1 MTEKPL
7 LVLSSQTDPLW
18 QNYLPPHSFRFDAGR
33 GRKPEGYPHICNIM
47 GWRRWLKRNC
57 IREVHLYQPDPE
69 LFPLLAAVSLL
80 PISVTIHITGSLEI
94 HRLRSIKW
102 LAPRMARFSCAGNF
116 LVEALKR
123 IGIPPHRIT
132 LDWPIP
138 AIQTISDA
146 ARSDLRRQITAVGG
160 SDSDPFL
167 VLALPVPGNTHA
179 LRTVCWACAVLYHL
193 GKNIKLIAAGPCGQR
208 EEERLESWQRMWK
221 VHQMIIPDRQQ
232 HDWDSLV
239 AACDAVLASGQNLR
253 EVIRLLHVQ
262 AAGQKMVTQSGDGSE
277 FLQESARTK
286 IVAEPGARPLAA
298 ALLSMLEP
306 AGKA

>member
-1 MTEKPL
+1 MTEKSL

-18 QNYLPPHSFRFDAGR
+18 RNYLPPHSFRFEAGR
-33 GRKPEGYPHICNIM
+33 DRRPEGYPHIYNII

-69 LFPLLAAVSLL
+69 LFPLLAAVSLR
-80 PISVTIHITGSLEI
+80 PISVTIHITGYMETRTLQYI
-94 HRLRSIKW
+94 TWLTPRS
-102 LAPRMARFSCAGNF
+102 ARFSCAGHF
-116 LVEALKR
+116 LVETLKR

-132 LDWPIP
+132 LDLPIP
-138 AIQTISDA
+138 AIEPKSDST
-146 ARSDLRRQITAVGG
+146 RGDLRRQITDAGG

-179 LRTVCWACAVLYHL
+179 LRSVCWACAVLYHL
-193 GKNIKLIAAGPCGQR
+193 GKNIKLVAAGPCGQR

-221 VHQMIIPDRQQ
+221 VHQMIIPDRQR

-253 EVIRLLHVQ
+253 EVIRLLHVR
-262 AAGQKMVTQSGDGSE
+262 AAGQKMVAQAGDGSE
-277 FLQESARTK
+277 FLRESACIK

>member
-18 QNYLPPHSFRFDAGR
+18 RKYLPPHSFRFDAGR
-33 GRKPEGYPHICNIM
+33 GRKQDGYPHIHNFM
-47 GWRRWLKRNC
+47 GWRSWLKRNS
-57 IREVHLYQPDPE
+57 IREVHLYQPEPE

-94 HRLRSIKW
+94 PRLQAIKW
-102 LAPRMARFSCAGNF
+102 LAPRTARFSCAGHF
-116 LVEALKR
+116 LVPALEK
-123 IGIPPHRIT
+123 IGIPPRRIT
-132 LDWPIP
+132 LDLPIP
-138 AIQTISDA
+138 AIQPISDS
-146 ARSDLRRQITAVGG
+146 ARSDLRSAITDPRGT
-160 SDSDPFL
+160 DSDPFL

-193 GKNIKLIAAGPCGQR
+193 GKNIKLVVAGPCGKG

-221 VHQMIIPDRQQ
+221 VHQMIIPDRQR

-239 AACDAVLASGQNLR
+239 AACDAVLAGGKNLR
-253 EVIRLLHVQ
+253 EVIRLLHVR
-262 AAGQKMVTQSGDGSE
+262 AAGQKMVAQSGQGNE
-277 FLQESARTK
+277 FLQETACIK
-286 IVAEPGARPLAA
+286 MVAEPGARPLAA